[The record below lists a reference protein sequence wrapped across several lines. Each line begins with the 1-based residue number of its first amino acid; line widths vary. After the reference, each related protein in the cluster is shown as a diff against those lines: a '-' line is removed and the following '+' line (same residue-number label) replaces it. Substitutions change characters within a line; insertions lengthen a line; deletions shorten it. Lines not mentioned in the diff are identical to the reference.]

1 MKKIIKYSEF
11 LADAKTR
18 KSMIYRPGLECVYD
32 SGALPTPLTLPEGSI
47 MHLQNELSAHDVP
60 GTINDWL
67 VDPKALS
74 EAQVRYMIQE
84 ALASWGGEDPR
95 IKELDADNLAV
106 GDMLFY
112 DRQTRKYCTVKH
124 AAVGAVLADYDK
136 RRYETNYDTYVGT
149 FNEVAHFVGMKDAM
163 ASNPLYG
170 DTIAATSCFYR
181 IEFAMEDE
189 FIVEG
194 SIKFSATSGNGSIP
208 DTTIMWGPGES
219 LQEILN
225 RFKDVETDSIT
236 FSALADGSGVGLEI
250 GGYGANTMTVTD
262 STACEVI
269 DCSGFAFYFS
279 QNPSMKVG
287 DDFYPSSAHTYIGL
301 GAHHNWRG
309 ATASSILTG
318 KGLVEPRTSCL
329 GNTDKDYS
337 YRSGINFTKFKS
349 WASTNGDATFCA
361 DGVNGTTNSSSGK
374 IMNKTTF
381 DNNVNSSATA
391 DSAQAKLYE
400 YYNHLFSDQTGDYA
414 ELRQTYE
421 ARYGAITDLYDA
433 YLMSHCIKI
442 DANSGITY
450 AMMNRGDHQTEVKA
464 DVANVNYNYKVI
476 PAYPP
481 EYNAKQYGIADSEGF
496 APGRYYHPE
505 PGDLGLFLRDDI
517 MALVNANI
525 ALAEGGLALDNST
538 YRGSSADY
546 SAHDAWYF
554 HGTNGCLTSNTRY
567 ASTFRCRPSL
577 ALPLP
582 N

>member
-1 MKKIIKYSEF
+1 MGIIIGAGVSRPIHPNHLLSLGEFSETKVYNAGDF
-11 LADAKTR
+11 VIYQNK
-18 KSMIYRPGLECVYD
+18 IYRFTTSHAAGPWD
-32 SGALPTPLTLPEGSI
+32 SSEVKQSSSLDI
-47 MHLQNELSAHDVP
+47 IVSAV
-60 GTINDWL
+60 G
-67 VDPKALS
+67 
-74 EAQVRYMIQE
+74 
-84 ALASWGGEDPR
+84 DPR
-95 IKELDADNLAV
+95 IKPISANNVSE

-112 DRQTRKYCTVKH
+112 DRLLSCYCIVKKAAI
-124 AAVGAVLADYDK
+124 AAVLTDFN
-136 RRYETNYDTYVGT
+136 RTRYETNYDTYIGT

-181 IEFAMEDE
+181 IEIDNTQA
-189 FIVEG
+189 G
-194 SIKFSATSGNGSIP
+194 
-208 DTTIMWGPGES
+208 
-219 LQEILN
+219 
-225 RFKDVETDSIT
+225 SIT
-236 FSALADGSGVGLEI
+236 FSAANGNATIAETTIQWSAGDSMDSIVALFVAKNTTYITFGALADGSGVGLEI
-250 GGYGANTMTVTD
+250 GGYGSNTMTVTD

-309 ATASSILTG
+309 TTASSILTG
-318 KGLVEPRTSCL
+318 KGLVGSNASCL

-349 WASTNGDATFCA
+349 WASTNGDATFYA

-374 IMNKTTF
+374 IMKKTTF

-391 DSAQAKLYE
+391 DSAQAKMYE

-421 ARYGAITDLYDA
+421 ARYGAITELYDA

-450 AMMNRGDHQTEVKA
+450 VMMNKGDHQTEVKA
-464 DVANVNYNYKVI
+464 DAANVNYNYKVI

-538 YRGSSADY
+538 YRGSSADCNAG
-546 SAHDAWYF
+546 STWYF
-554 HGTNGCLTSNTRY
+554 DGTYGCLNYYSRY
-567 ASTFRCRPSL
+567 NSGFRCRPSL